1 MRFGFRLFRLLWNL
15 TGNSAV
21 VLPRCRERYDPYN
34 IQSRS
39 FETPRD
45 LAVRRLTAQWIE
57 TLVSIKKCWSMF
69 GIFLYCWNHEN
80 CHPHLVKSFFS
91 KYVLTNTDFLFFFL
105 MICSFAHVDMYEQNA
120 DNFTYP
126 LLCWIYLRKQKYVY
140 MYFFH
145 FFPLR
150 WPRLVNI
157 LPRGRQWSVFLQHD
171 DVIKW
176 KYFRVTGP
184 LCGEFTG
191 QRWIPL
197 TKASDADLWCF
208 LWTAPS
214 ING

>member
-1 MRFGFRLFRLLWNL
+1 MGTLGLYSLSEQTSYRKISWSLEAMRFGFRLFRLLWNL

-91 KYVLTNTDFLFFFL
+91 RYVLTNTDFLFFFNDL
-105 MICSFAHVDMYEQNA
+105 QFCTCRHVRAKCWQFYLSFAMLNLSKEA
-120 DNFTYP
+120 KI
-126 LLCWIYLRKQKYVY
+126 CIY
-140 MYFFH
+140 
-145 FFPLR
+145 
-150 WPRLVNI
+150 
-157 LPRGRQWSVFLQHD
+157 VFL
-171 DVIKW
+171 
-176 KYFRVTGP
+176 
-184 LCGEFTG
+184 
-191 QRWIPL
+191 
-197 TKASDADLWCF
+197 SF
-208 LWTAPS
+208 LPTEMATVS
-214 ING
+214 